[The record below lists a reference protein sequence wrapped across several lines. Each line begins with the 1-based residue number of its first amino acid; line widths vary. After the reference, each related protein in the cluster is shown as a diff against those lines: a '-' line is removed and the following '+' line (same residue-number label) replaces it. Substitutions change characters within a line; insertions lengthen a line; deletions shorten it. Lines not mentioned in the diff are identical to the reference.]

1 MIRFDFRHG
10 RCRGCGNEVML
21 TGLTDR
27 SMNNGDSEMEELLQ
41 GVGIFVFVV
50 LAIIGLV
57 AGWLAGLVAGKHKGR
72 FAILGLVG
80 AVLAPFVLALL
91 GLGALAAGGI
101 AAVIIVGLVGAAL
114 LLMIGKMI
122 FD

>member
-1 MIRFDFRHG
+1 
-10 RCRGCGNEVML
+10 
-21 TGLTDR
+21 
-27 SMNNGDSEMEELLQ
+27 MEELLQ
-41 GVGIFVFVV
+41 GFGIFIFVV

-57 AGWLAGLVAGKHKGR
+57 AGWLAGLVAGKHKGK
-72 FAILGLVG
+72 FALLGLVG

-91 GLGALAAGGI
+91 DLGALAAGGLV
-101 AAVIIVGLVGAAL
+101 AIIVVGLIGAAL